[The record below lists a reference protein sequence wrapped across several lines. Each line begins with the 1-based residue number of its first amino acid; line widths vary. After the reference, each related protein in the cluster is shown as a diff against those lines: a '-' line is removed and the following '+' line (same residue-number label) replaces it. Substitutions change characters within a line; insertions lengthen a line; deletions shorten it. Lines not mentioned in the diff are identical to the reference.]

1 MASYLKIRGL
11 KQKSNSYKKVR
22 KSNYKKKVK
31 QEDECCICFEMV
43 PKCSDNTIHCGKT
56 PHIICGACKVQMKG
70 ENCPMCRSHPLRMP
84 VAQDVNLPL
93 VKRFEKPWSH
103 NPVDFSRASRKQRR
117 KYQRSGPYFEDF
129 GPQTNRLVR
138 QIKNSQGLTAR
149 NYILEQSTSYP
160 EWLRRCGG
168 IWQHDT
174 SRYASVRETN
184 SEEQW
189 LTEEQVLRY
198 NGSLRTEYDS
208 EASDESEDSSSD
220 DTLSLTSSVSEGTIV
235 RVLFED
241 SD

>member
-1 MASYLKIRGL
+1 M
-11 KQKSNSYKKVR
+11 
-22 KSNYKKKVK
+22 
-31 QEDECCICFEMV
+31 
-43 PKCSDNTIHCGKT
+43 
-56 PHIICGACKVQMKG
+56 
-70 ENCPMCRSHPLRMP
+70 
-84 VAQDVNLPL
+84 
-93 VKRFEKPWSH
+93 
-103 NPVDFSRASRKQRR
+103 
-117 KYQRSGPYFEDF
+117 
-129 GPQTNRLVR
+129 
-138 QIKNSQGLTAR
+138 TAR

-168 IWQHDT
+168 IWQYDT
-174 SRYASVRETN
+174 SRYASVRQTN